1 MDQITFTEKYN
12 FKDTNHVFCFF
23 PAMKIKSIINVITVL
38 KSSQEKISPVS
49 QTFAKN
55 EYSVLLFFIYTLT
68 EYLKQ
73 SIDNRKLCVRI
84 CL

>member
-1 MDQITFTEKYN
+1 
-12 FKDTNHVFCFF
+12 
-23 PAMKIKSIINVITVL
+23 MKIKSIINVITVS

-55 EYSVLLFFIYTLT
+55 EYSVLFFIYTLT